1 MSLELFVPGRV
12 CLFGEHSDWAAGHRR
27 DNSQIEKGYT
37 LISGT
42 NQGLYA
48 RVDSHPSA
56 LVFRS
61 TMPDGQTRD
70 VREIPMDADLLL
82 KEAESGGFFS
92 YVAGVAFR
100 ILTHYQVRG
109 LVIDNYRTNLPVKK
123 GLSSSAAVCVLTAR
137 AFNRIYDLRMT
148 LSGEMEYAY
157 LGETATPSRCG
168 RMDQGCAYGPRPI
181 LMVHDRESVSVK
193 ELQIHKPIH
202 MVVVDL
208 GAQKDTQE
216 ILARLNQCYPFAQN
230 ATARNVQHYLGPLN
244 RDIVSR
250 ATEDLRSGDAQA
262 LGHLM
267 SEAQQLFD
275 EYCAP
280 VCPEE
285 LNAPVLHQVLS
296 HPSIRPYIW
305 GGKGVGSQ
313 GDGSAQLV
321 ARSEEDREAVIRV
334 LRDELGLSTLV
345 LDLLPTTRVRKAV
358 ITAAG
363 FGTRLYPATKVIKKE
378 LFPIVTA
385 DGIAKPILLVIVEE
399 ALKSGI
405 EEICLVVKQGEREI
419 FEDFLSTP
427 ESSMHHDKLPSHLQK
442 YSAYLRDIGERV
454 SFVEQESQEGFGHAV
469 FAAREWVGEEPFL
482 LMLGDHLYASDDDV
496 PCARQLLDVYDQ
508 HQTSVVGV
516 MRTEASLVDQF
527 GAVGGRWIDD
537 AKQRLLTVDQ
547 FIEKPTIEF
556 ARSNLQIN
564 DCSENEFLTLF
575 GQYVLSSKVFE
586 LLSEVIAENQREQ
599 GEFQL
604 TSTLDRLRQEDGF
617 LGYETRGRRFDV
629 GMPTAYLETLKT
641 YPG

>member
-12 CLFGEHSDWAAGHRR
+12 CLFGEHSDWAARHRSA
-27 DNSQIEKGYT
+27 NSKIEKGYT
-37 LISGT
+37 LITGT

-48 RVDSHPSA
+48 RVDPHPSA
-56 LVFRS
+56 LVFRA
-61 TMPDGQTRD
+61 TMPDGHTLD
-70 VREIPMDADLLL
+70 VREIPMDPDLLL

-100 ILTHYQVRG
+100 MLSDYQVRG
-109 LVIDNYRTNLPVKK
+109 LVIDNYRTDLPVKK

-157 LGETATPSRCG
+157 LGETSTPSRCG

-181 LMVHDRESVSVK
+181 LMVHDRESVTVK
-193 ELQIHKPIH
+193 QLQVHEPIH

-230 ATARNVQHYLGPLN
+230 AIARNVQHYLGSIN

-250 ATEDLRSGDAQA
+250 ATEDLRSGDAQG

-275 EYCAP
+275 EHCAP
-280 VCPEE
+280 ACPGE

-296 HPSIRPYIW
+296 HPSIQPHIW

-313 GDGSAQLV
+313 GDGSAQLI
-321 ARSEEDREAVIRV
+321 ARSEEDREAVVRV

-405 EEICLVVKQGEREI
+405 EEICLVVQQGEREV
-419 FEDFLSTP
+419 FEGFLSTP
-427 ESSMHHDKLPSHLQK
+427 ESPMHHDKLPIHLRE
-442 YSAYLRDIGERV
+442 YSGYLREIGERV

-482 LMLGDHLYASDDDV
+482 LMLGDHLYTSNDDV

-516 MRTEASLVDQF
+516 MRTEASLIDQF

-547 FIEKPTIEF
+547 FVEKPTVEF
-556 ARSNLQIN
+556 ARSHLQIN

-586 LLSEVIAENQREQ
+586 LLGEAIAGNQREQ

-629 GMPTAYLETLKT
+629 GMPTTYLETLKT

>member
-157 LGETATPSRCG
+157 LGETTTPSRCG

-208 GAQKDTQE
+208 GVQKDTQE

-280 VCPEE
+280 ACPEE

-405 EEICLVVKQGEREI
+405 EEICLIVKQGEREI
-419 FEDFLSTP
+419 FEEFLSTP
-427 ESSMHHDKLPSHLQK
+427 ESPLHHDKLPIHLQK

-454 SFVEQESQEGFGHAV
+454 SFVEQETQEGFGHAV

>member
-12 CLFGEHSDWAAGHRR
+12 CLFGEHSDWAARHRSA
-27 DNSQIEKGYT
+27 NSKIEKGYT
-37 LISGT
+37 LITGT

-48 RVDSHPSA
+48 RVDPHASA
-56 LVFRS
+56 LVFRA
-61 TMPDGQTRD
+61 TMPDGHTLD
-70 VREIPMDADLLL
+70 VREIPMDPDLLL

-100 ILTHYQVRG
+100 MLTHYQVRG
-109 LVIDNYRTNLPVKK
+109 LVIDNYRTDLPVKK

-148 LSGEMEYAY
+148 LSGEMECAY
-157 LGETATPSRCG
+157 LGETSTPSRCG

-181 LMVHDRESVSVK
+181 LMVHDRESVTVK
-193 ELQIHKPIH
+193 QLQFHEPIH

-230 ATARNVQHYLGPLN
+230 AIASNVQHYLGPIN

-250 ATEDLRSGDAQA
+250 ATEDLRSGDAQG
-262 LGHLM
+262 LGRLM
-267 SEAQQLFD
+267 TEAQQLFD
-275 EYCAP
+275 EHCAP
-280 VCPEE
+280 ACPEE

-296 HPSIRPYIW
+296 HPGIQPHIW

-321 ARSEEDREAVIRV
+321 ARSAEDRDSVVRV
-334 LRDELGLSTLV
+334 LRDELGLSTLA

-405 EEICLVVKQGEREI
+405 EEICLVVKQGEREV
-419 FEDFLSTP
+419 FEEFLTTP
-427 ESSMHHDKLPSHLQK
+427 ESPMHHDKLPIHLRE
-442 YSAYLRDIGERV
+442 YSGYLREIGERV

-482 LMLGDHLYASDDDV
+482 LMLGDHLYTSSDDV

-508 HQTSVVGV
+508 YQTSVVGV
-516 MRTEASLVDQF
+516 MRTEASLIDQF

-547 FIEKPTIEF
+547 FVEKPTVEF
-556 ARSNLQIN
+556 ARSHLQIN

-586 LLSEVIAENQREQ
+586 LLGEAIAGNQREQ

>member
-12 CLFGEHSDWAAGHRR
+12 CLFGEHSDWAARHRSA
-27 DNSQIEKGYT
+27 NSKIEKGYT
-37 LISGT
+37 LITGT

-48 RVDSHPSA
+48 RVDPHPSA
-56 LVFRS
+56 LVFRA
-61 TMPDGQTRD
+61 TMPDGHTLD
-70 VREIPMDADLLL
+70 VREIPMDPDLLL

-100 ILTHYQVRG
+100 MLSDYQVRG
-109 LVIDNYRTNLPVKK
+109 LVIDNYRTDLPVKK

-137 AFNRIYDLRMT
+137 AFNRIYDLRMS

-157 LGETATPSRCG
+157 LGETSTPSRCG

-181 LMVHDRESVSVK
+181 LMVHDRESVTVK
-193 ELQIHKPIH
+193 QLQVHEPIH

-230 ATARNVQHYLGPLN
+230 AIARNVQHYLGSIN

-250 ATEDLRSGDAQA
+250 ATEDLRSGDAQG

-267 SEAQQLFD
+267 NEAQQLFD
-275 EYCAP
+275 EHCAP
-280 VCPEE
+280 ACPGE

-296 HPSIRPYIW
+296 HPSIQPHIW
-305 GGKGVGSQ
+305 GGKGIGSQ
-313 GDGSAQLV
+313 GDGSAQLI
-321 ARSEEDREAVIRV
+321 ARSEEDREAVVRV

-405 EEICLVVKQGEREI
+405 EEICLVVQQGEREV
-419 FEDFLSTP
+419 FEGFLSTP
-427 ESSMHHDKLPSHLQK
+427 ESPMHHDKLPIHLRE
-442 YSAYLRDIGERV
+442 YSGYLREIGERV

-482 LMLGDHLYASDDDV
+482 LMLGDHLYTSNDDV

-516 MRTEASLVDQF
+516 MRTESSLIDQF

-547 FIEKPTIEF
+547 FVEKPTVEF
-556 ARSNLQIN
+556 ARSHLQIN

-586 LLSEVIAENQREQ
+586 LLGEAIAGNQREQ

-629 GMPTAYLETLKT
+629 GMPTTYLETLKT

>member
-12 CLFGEHSDWAAGHRR
+12 CLFGEHSDWAARHRSA
-27 DNSQIEKGYT
+27 NSEIEKGYT
-37 LISGT
+37 LITGT

-48 RVDSHPSA
+48 RVDPHPSA
-56 LVFRS
+56 LVFRA
-61 TMPDGQTRD
+61 TMPDGHTLD
-70 VREIPMDADLLL
+70 VREIPMDPDLLL

-100 ILTHYQVRG
+100 MLSHYQVRG
-109 LVIDNYRTNLPVKK
+109 LVIDNYRTDLPVKK

-157 LGETATPSRCG
+157 LGETSTPSRCG

-181 LMVHDRESVSVK
+181 LMVHDRESVTVK
-193 ELQIHKPIH
+193 QLQVHEPIH

-230 ATARNVQHYLGPLN
+230 AIARNVQNYLGPIN

-250 ATEDLRSGDAQA
+250 ATEDLRSGDAQG

-275 EYCAP
+275 EHCAP
-280 VCPEE
+280 ACPGE

-296 HPSIRPYIW
+296 HPSIQPHIW

-313 GDGSAQLV
+313 GDGSAQLI
-321 ARSEEDREAVIRV
+321 ARSEEDRKAVVRA

-405 EEICLVVKQGEREI
+405 EEICLVVQQGEREV
-419 FEDFLSTP
+419 FEGFLSTP
-427 ESSMHHDKLPSHLQK
+427 ESPMHHDKLPIHLRE
-442 YSAYLRDIGERV
+442 YSGYLREIGERV

-482 LMLGDHLYASDDDV
+482 LMLGDHLYTSNDDV

-516 MRTEASLVDQF
+516 MRTEASLIDQF

-547 FIEKPTIEF
+547 FVEKPTIEF
-556 ARSNLQIN
+556 ARSHLQIN

-586 LLSEVIAENQREQ
+586 LLGEAIAGNQREQ

>member
-27 DNSQIEKGYT
+27 ANSKIDQGFT
-37 LISGT
+37 LITGT

-48 RVDSHPSA
+48 RVDPHPNA

-61 TMPDGQTRD
+61 TMPDGQALD
-70 VREIPMDADLLL
+70 VREIPMDPDLLL

-92 YVAGVAFR
+92 YVAGVAYR
-100 ILTHYQVRG
+100 ILTHYRVRG
-109 LVIDNYRTNLPVKK
+109 LVIDNYRTDLPVKK

-137 AFNRIYDLRMT
+137 AFNRTYDLRM
-148 LSGEMEYAY
+148 SVPGEMEYAY
-157 LGETATPSRCG
+157 LGEIVTPSRCG
-168 RMDQGCAYGPRPI
+168 RMDQGCAYGPRTI
-181 LMVHDRESVSVK
+181 LMVHDRETVTVK
-193 ELQIHKPIH
+193 ELRVREPIH

-208 GAQKDTQE
+208 GAKKDTQE

-230 ATARNVQHYLGPLN
+230 TTARNVQHYLGPLN
-244 RDIVSR
+244 RDIVAR
-250 ATEDLRSGDAQA
+250 AMEDLRTGDAQS
-262 LGHLM
+262 LGRLM

-275 EYCAP
+275 EHCAP
-280 VCPEE
+280 ACPEE
-285 LNAPVLHQVLS
+285 LTAPMLHQVLS
-296 HPSIRPYIW
+296 HPSIQPHMW

-313 GDGSAQLV
+313 GDGCAQLV
-321 ARSEEDREAVIRV
+321 ARSEGDREAIIRV
-334 LRDELGLSTLV
+334 LRDELGLSSLV
-345 LDLLPTTRVRKAV
+345 LDLLPASRVRKAV

-378 LFPIVTA
+378 WFPIVTA
-385 DGIAKPILLVIVEE
+385 DGIAKPICLVIIEE

-454 SFVEQESQEGFGHAV
+454 SFVEQETQEGFGHAV

-482 LMLGDHLYASDDDV
+482 LMLGDHLYTSSDDV

-516 MRTEASLVDQF
+516 MRTEASLIDQF

-547 FIEKPTIEF
+547 FVEKPTVEF
-556 ARSNLQIN
+556 ARSHLQIN

-586 LLSEVIAENQREQ
+586 LLGEAIAGNQREQ

-629 GMPTAYLETLKT
+629 GMPTTYLETLKT

>member
-12 CLFGEHSDWAAGHRR
+12 CLFGEHSDWAARHRSA
-27 DNSQIEKGYT
+27 NSKIEKGYT
-37 LISGT
+37 LITGT

-48 RVDSHPSA
+48 RVDPHPSA
-56 LVFRS
+56 LVFRA
-61 TMPDGQTRD
+61 TMPDGHTLD
-70 VREIPMDADLLL
+70 EREIPMDPDLLL

-100 ILTHYQVRG
+100 MLTHYPVRG
-109 LVIDNYRTNLPVKK
+109 LVIDNYRTDLPVKK

-137 AFNRIYDLRMT
+137 AFNRIYDLRMS

-157 LGETATPSRCG
+157 LGETSTPSRCG

-181 LMVHDRESVSVK
+181 LMVHDRESVTVTQ
-193 ELQIHKPIH
+193 LQVHEPIH

-230 ATARNVQHYLGPLN
+230 AIARNVQHYLGPIN

-250 ATEDLRSGDAQA
+250 ATEDLRSGDAQG

-275 EYCAP
+275 KHCAP
-280 VCPEE
+280 ACPEE

-296 HPSIRPYIW
+296 HPSIQPHIW

-321 ARSEEDREAVIRV
+321 ARSEEDREAVVRV
-334 LRDELGLSTLV
+334 LRDELGLSTLG
-345 LDLLPTTRVRKAV
+345 LDLLPTPRVRKAV

-378 LFPIVTA
+378 WFPIVTA
-385 DGIAKPILLVIVEE
+385 DGIAKPICLVIIEE

-405 EEICLVVKQGEREI
+405 EEICLVVQQGEREV
-419 FEDFLSTP
+419 FEEFLSTP
-427 ESSMHHDKLPSHLQK
+427 ESPIHHDKLPIHLRE
-442 YSAYLRDIGERV
+442 YSGYLREIGERV

-482 LMLGDHLYASDDDV
+482 LMLGDHLYTSNDDV

-516 MRTEASLVDQF
+516 MRTEASLIDQF
-527 GAVGGRWIDD
+527 GAVGGRWIDG
-537 AKQRLLTVDQ
+537 AKQRILTVDQ
-547 FIEKPTIEF
+547 FIEKPTVEF
-556 ARSNLQIN
+556 AQSHLQIN

-586 LLSEVIAENQREQ
+586 LLGEAIAGNQREQ

-629 GMPTAYLETLKT
+629 GMPTTYLETLKT

>member
-157 LGETATPSRCG
+157 LGETTTPSRCG

-280 VCPEE
+280 ACPEE
-285 LNAPVLHQVLS
+285 LNAPILHQVLS

-405 EEICLVVKQGEREI
+405 EEICLVVKQGEREV

-547 FIEKPTIEF
+547 FVEKPTIEF

-564 DCSENEFLTLF
+564 GCSENEFLTLF

>member
-12 CLFGEHSDWAAGHRR
+12 CLFGEHSDWAARHRSA
-27 DNSQIEKGYT
+27 NSKIEKGYT
-37 LISGT
+37 LITGT

-48 RVDSHPSA
+48 RVDPHPSA
-56 LVFRS
+56 LVFRA
-61 TMPDGQTRD
+61 TMPDGHTLD
-70 VREIPMDADLLL
+70 VREIPMDPDLLL

-100 ILTHYQVRG
+100 MLSDYQVRG
-109 LVIDNYRTNLPVKK
+109 LVIDNYRTDLPVKK

-157 LGETATPSRCG
+157 LGETSTPSRCG

-181 LMVHDRESVSVK
+181 LMVHDRESVTVK
-193 ELQIHKPIH
+193 QLQVHEPIH

-230 ATARNVQHYLGPLN
+230 AIARNVQNYLGPIN

-250 ATEDLRSGDAQA
+250 ATEDLRSGDAQG

-275 EYCAP
+275 EHCAP
-280 VCPEE
+280 ACPGE

-296 HPSIRPYIW
+296 HPSIQPHIW
-305 GGKGVGSQ
+305 GGKGIGSQ
-313 GDGSAQLV
+313 GDGSAQLI
-321 ARSEEDREAVIRV
+321 ARSEEDREAVVRV

-345 LDLLPTTRVRKAV
+345 LDLLPITRVRKAV

-405 EEICLVVKQGEREI
+405 EEICLVVQQGEREV
-419 FEDFLSTP
+419 FEGFLSTP
-427 ESSMHHDKLPSHLQK
+427 ESPMHHDKLPIHLRE
-442 YSAYLRDIGERV
+442 YSGYLREIGERV

-482 LMLGDHLYASDDDV
+482 LMLGDHLYTSNDDV

-516 MRTEASLVDQF
+516 MRTEASLIDQF

-547 FIEKPTIEF
+547 FVEKPTVEF
-556 ARSNLQIN
+556 ARSHLQIN
-564 DCSENEFLTLF
+564 DCSKNEFLTLF

-586 LLSEVIAENQREQ
+586 LLGEAIAGNQREQ

>member
-12 CLFGEHSDWAAGHRR
+12 CLFGEHSDWAAGYRR

-157 LGETATPSRCG
+157 LGETTTPSRCG
-168 RMDQGCAYGPRPI
+168 RMDQGCAYGSRPI

-280 VCPEE
+280 ACPEE

-296 HPSIRPYIW
+296 HPSIQPHIW
-305 GGKGVGSQ
+305 GGKGIGSQ

-321 ARSEEDREAVIRV
+321 ARSEEDREAVIRA

-378 LFPIVTA
+378 LFPVVTA

-516 MRTEASLVDQF
+516 MRTEASLIDQF

-586 LLSEVIAENQREQ
+586 LLSEVIAGNQREQ